1 MKIKGIFSLLLM
13 GLSLFVATSCDDD
26 DATAPVA
33 PDSVS
38 IGDESLNFPGTGGTA
53 STTFTVSGAE
63 FSIIPDNSGWYDYST
78 RLIEKDH
85 QHQSYTLIVT
95 ANANTADNAS
105 AGTRASVPVGSS
117 RTASITIRCGN
128 ASGILTLNQ
137 DAPDPMIVAD
147 FTKKYTPGDIP
158 DISGSAE
165 DAVKFAESLGFGWN
179 MGNHMDAW
187 YTADGKEISSET
199 CWGNKEATAETFMKV
214 KEAGYASVR
223 IPITWLG
230 HIGAAPS
237 YTIEEAWLNRVAQLV
252 DWAEEAGLKVIINMH
267 HDGAN
272 SEHWLDVKNAALD
285 ASVNE
290 KIEAQ
295 FSAMWKQ
302 IAEKFKDKG
311 NFLIFEPFNEIHDGG
326 WGWGDNRTDGG
337 KQYAIVNGW
346 NQLFVNT
353 VRATGGNNAT
363 RYLAVIGY
371 DTDIELTID
380 NLKLPTDVVE
390 NRLIVG
396 VHCYDPYLYTL
407 ENQFAQWGH
416 VADSSLA
423 PGDKESTLSNRMKK
437 MKDAFVDK
445 GIPVYFGE
453 MGCSERDNETDEVY
467 RRYYLHYFAKAART
481 YGFAAMVWDNGAEG
495 GGREHHA
502 YINHSTGEYP
512 SDNAKAAVEAMIN
525 GYFCDDPDFTLDY
538 VYEHA
543 PNYK

>member
-1 MKIKGIFSLLLM
+1 MKLKDFFSLLLI
-13 GLSLFVATSCDDD
+13 GLGLFTVTSCDDD
-26 DATAPVA
+26 DSPISEV
-33 PDSVS
+33 PYSVT
-38 IGDESLNFPGTGGTA
+38 IDEQSLNFAGTGGTA
-53 STTFTVSGAE
+53 STNFTVAGGE
-63 FSIIPDNSGWYDYST
+63 FNIVPDNSGWYDYTT
-78 RLIEKDH
+78 RLVEKDH
-85 QHQSYTLIVT
+85 LHQTYTLIVT
-95 ANANTADNAS
+95 AEANKGDK
-105 AGTRASVPVGSS
+105 AGAPTRASVPVGSARS
-117 RTASITIRCGN
+117 ASITINCGT
-128 ASGILTLNQ
+128 ASATLTLNQ
-137 DAPDPMIVAD
+137 AAPDPMIVAD
-147 FTKKYTPGDIP
+147 FTNKFTPGDIP

-199 CWGNKEATAETFMKV
+199 CWGNPEATAETFKKV
-214 KEAGYASVR
+214 KEAGFASVR
-223 IPITWLG
+223 IPITWMG
-230 HIGAAPS
+230 HISASPS

-272 SEHWLDVKNAALD
+272 SEHWLDIKHAALD
-285 ASVNE
+285 EEVN
-290 KIEAQ
+290 KRVEAQ
-295 FSAMWKQ
+295 FASMWTQ

-326 WGWGDNRTDGG
+326 WGWGGNRTDGG

-380 NLKLPTDVVE
+380 NLVIPTDVIK

-416 VADSSLA
+416 VADASKA
-423 PGDKESTLSNRMKK
+423 PGDKETTLSNRMFK
-437 MKDAFVDK
+437 MADAYVNK

-453 MGCSERDNETDEVY
+453 MGCSERDNEADEAY
-467 RRYYLHYFAKAART
+467 RRYYLHYFAKAARS

-502 YINHSTGEYP
+502 YINHGTGEYP
-512 SDNAKAAVEAMIN
+512 SDNAKEAVQAIVN
-525 GYFCDDPDFTLDY
+525 GYYCNDPDFTLDY
-538 VYEHA
+538 VYDHA

>member
-95 ANANTADNAS
+95 ANANTADKAS

-179 MGNHMDAW
+179 MGNQMDAW

-199 CWGNKEATAETFMKV
+199 CWGNKEATAETFKKV

-371 DTDIELTID
+371 DTD
-380 NLKLPTDVVE
+380 
-390 NRLIVG
+390 
-396 VHCYDPYLYTL
+396 
-407 ENQFAQWGH
+407 
-416 VADSSLA
+416 A

-502 YINHSTGEYP
+502 YINHGTGEYP

>member
-1 MKIKGIFSLLLM
+1 MAGCRLLYLPDQPPHVRFGISR
-13 GLSLFVATSCDDD
+13 SAIHPANNNHHD
-26 DATAPVA
+26 P
-33 PDSVS
+33 
-38 IGDESLNFPGTGGTA
+38 FPR
-53 STTFTVSGAE
+53 
-63 FSIIPDNSGWYDYST
+63 IPD
-78 RLIEKDH
+78 RR
-85 QHQSYTLIVT
+85 Q
-95 ANANTADNAS
+95 
-105 AGTRASVPVGSS
+105 
-117 RTASITIRCGN
+117 
-128 ASGILTLNQ
+128 
-137 DAPDPMIVAD
+137 
-147 FTKKYTPGDIP
+147 PGDIP

-199 CWGNKEATAETFMKV
+199 CWGNKEATAETFKKV

-495 GGREHHA
+495 GGRQTAHQGRQHLPAHHRA
-502 YINHSTGEYP
+502 LQGQCALHRFLADVMSSLP
-512 SDNAKAAVEAMIN
+512 
-525 GYFCDDPDFTLDY
+525 CR
-538 VYEHA
+538 HA
-543 PNYK
+543 PHARRGGSQQRQAREVSLHHRRHTRRLS

>member
-117 RTASITIRCGN
+117 RTASITIRCG
-128 ASGILTLNQ
+128 
-137 DAPDPMIVAD
+137 
-147 FTKKYTPGDIP
+147 
-158 DISGSAE
+158 GSAE

-179 MGNHMDAW
+179 MGNQMDAW

-199 CWGNKEATAETFMKV
+199 CWGNKEATAETFKKV

-380 NLKLPTDVVE
+380 NLKIPTDVVE

-502 YINHSTGEYP
+502 YINHGTGEYP
-512 SDNAKAAVEAMIN
+512 SDNAKAAVEA
-525 GYFCDDPDFTLDY
+525 
-538 VYEHA
+538 YEHA